1 MIEPG
6 ATVSGDDI
14 IIGKTAMIKSAL
26 DKEDDIMGETGAI
39 AALGVKTNEALRERK
54 DVSIQLKHSENGKVE
69 QVALTVNG
77 DGEVFAK
84 VKMRSIRVP

>member
-14 IIGKTAMIKSAL
+14 IIGKTALIN
-26 DKEDDIMGETGAI
+26 KEDDIMGETGAI

-54 DVSIQLKHSENGKVE
+54 DVSI
-69 QVALTVNG
+69 
-77 DGEVFAK
+77 
-84 VKMRSIRVP
+84 